1 MSLKSGRKSA
11 EELITQAQKQLTA
24 ADTVIPCVSV
34 TEMNW
39 RSLIS
44 AQNSQTE
51 ILKSISETL
60 PTLATKKEMTDY
72 MNRQLAVLTEYTEE
86 TKAATEEFQESM
98 MKAEE
103 NMSAAIRQTLTETE
117 RRVGRVSED
126 FSSKLSLAEDRMQEH
141 MDKMFWASLIP
152 SAILLILEL
161 VRHILSATSAI
172 L

>member
-11 EELITQAQKQLTA
+11 EELISQAQKQLTA

-39 RSLIS
+39 RYLIS
-44 AQNSQTE
+44 AQNSQIE
-51 ILKSISETL
+51 ILNSITETL
-60 PTLATKKEMTDY
+60 PTLATKEEMTDY
-72 MNRQLAVLTEYTEE
+72 MNRQLAALTEYTEE
-86 TKAATEEFQESM
+86 TKAATEEFQDSM
-98 MKAEE
+98 MKAAE
-103 NMSAAIRQTLTETE
+103 NMSALIRQTLTETE
-117 RRVGRVSED
+117 RRVGRVSEE

-161 VRHILSATSAI
+161 VRHILSATSVI
-172 L
+172 

>member
-11 EELITQAQKQLTA
+11 EELISQAQKQLTV

-44 AQNSQTE
+44 AQNSQIE
-51 ILKSISETL
+51 ILNSITETL
-60 PTLATKKEMTDY
+60 PTLTTKKEMTVD
-72 MNRQLAVLTEYTEE
+72 MIWQLAALTEYIEE
-86 TKAATEEFQESM
+86 TKVATEEFQESM
-98 MKAEE
+98 MTTAE
-103 NMSAAIRQTLTETE
+103 NMSAAIRETLTETE
-117 RRVGRVSED
+117 RRVGRVSEG

-161 VRHILSATSAI
+161 VRHILSATSVI
-172 L
+172 